1 MDERGRDVRR
11 EGSCIKEA
19 VKSGEVGFSVFKSL
33 AEEQLPLLRLWFL
46 GNQCLCAHL
55 CVCVCNRGERIQG
68 IFLAFDGQLNAQL
81 VKTAVQNVPR
91 AKGQGRSHTRI
102 RYTHTRTIKV
112 KCTVVVLFI
121 RDPVV
126 WVNSHWVVDQPRVK
140 PDDVFLTFPLII
152 SNISLA

>member
-55 CVCVCNRGERIQG
+55 CMCVCVIGG
-68 IFLAFDGQLNAQL
+68 
-81 VKTAVQNVPR
+81 
-91 AKGQGRSHTRI
+91 KGSRVFSWHLMDSLTRS
-102 RYTHTRTIKV
+102 
-112 KCTVVVLFI
+112 L
-121 RDPVV
+121 
-126 WVNSHWVVDQPRVK
+126 
-140 PDDVFLTFPLII
+140 
-152 SNISLA
+152 

>member
-1 MDERGRDVRR
+1 MERLVSVCLRAWQRSSYHYCDCGFWGINVCVRI
-11 EGSCIKEA
+11 C
-19 VKSGEVGFSVFKSL
+19 V
-33 AEEQLPLLRLWFL
+33 
-46 GNQCLCAHL
+46 

-91 AKGQGRSHTRI
+91 AKGQGRSHTHI

-152 SNISLA
+152 SNISLS

>member
-55 CVCVCNRGERIQG
+55 CMCVIGG
-68 IFLAFDGQLNAQL
+68 
-81 VKTAVQNVPR
+81 
-91 AKGQGRSHTRI
+91 KGSRVFSWHLMDSLTRS
-102 RYTHTRTIKV
+102 
-112 KCTVVVLFI
+112 L
-121 RDPVV
+121 
-126 WVNSHWVVDQPRVK
+126 
-140 PDDVFLTFPLII
+140 
-152 SNISLA
+152 

>member
-55 CVCVCNRGERIQG
+55 CVCNRGERIQG
-68 IFLAFDGQLNAQL
+68 IFLAFDGQLNVQL

-91 AKGQGRSHTRI
+91 AKGQGRSHTHTSD
-102 RYTHTRTIKV
+102 THT
-112 KCTVVVLFI
+112 CA
-121 RDPVV
+121 
-126 WVNSHWVVDQPRVK
+126 Q
-140 PDDVFLTFPLII
+140 
-152 SNISLA
+152 